1 MSSMDHGAASG
12 QRRHKETET
21 GFHWPSFALGLVLLL
36 FVLAQGEDNGAPGY
50 VGMAGLILLIT
61 GLYSAA
67 TRRKSWM
74 RLTTPSAAW
83 IVAAGGAVLMLVALG
98 LRLAGL

>member
-1 MSSMDHGAASG
+1 MVSMDRSQTAGTGSS
-12 QRRHKETET
+12 ES

-36 FVLAQGEDNGAPGY
+36 LVVAQGEENGLPGF

-67 TRRKSWM
+67 TVRKSWL
-74 RLTTPSAAW
+74 RLTTQGAALT
-83 IVAAGGAVLMLVALG
+83 VAAAGAATMLLALS
-98 LRLAGL
+98 LRLVGL

>member
-1 MSSMDHGAASG
+1 MSSMDHSHTAGA
-12 QRRHKETET
+12 RHET
-21 GFHWPSFALGLVLLL
+21 GFHWPSLALGLVLLL

-50 VGMAGLILLIT
+50 VGMAGLILLLT

-67 TRRKSWM
+67 TRRRSWM
-74 RLTTPSAAW
+74 RLTTRTAAW
-83 IVAAGGAVLMLVALG
+83 IVAGAGAVLMLGALV

>member
-1 MSSMDHGAASG
+1 MSSMDHSHTAGKPHQS
-12 QRRHKETET
+12 
-21 GFHWPSFALGLVLLL
+21 GFHWPSLALGLVLLL

-50 VGMAGLILLIT
+50 LGMAGLIFLIT

-74 RLTTPSAAW
+74 RLTTRTAAW
-83 IVAAGGAVLMLVALG
+83 IVAGGGAVLMLAALA
-98 LRLAGL
+98 LRMAGL

>member
-1 MSSMDHGAASG
+1 MSSMDHSQAAGTS
-12 QRRHKETET
+12 HDDT
-21 GFHWPSFALGLVLLL
+21 GFHWPSLALGLVLLL

-50 VGMAGLILLIT
+50 AGMTGLILLIT

-74 RLTTPSAAW
+74 RLTTRTAAW
-83 IVAAGGAVLMLVALG
+83 IVAGVGVVLMLLALV

>member
-1 MSSMDHGAASG
+1 MSSMDHSHAAG
-12 QRRHKETET
+12 IRHET
-21 GFHWPSFALGLVLLL
+21 GFHWPSFAVGLVLLL

-50 VGMAGLILLIT
+50 VGMTGLILLIT

-74 RLTTPSAAW
+74 RLTTRTAAW
-83 IVAAGGAVLMLVALG
+83 IVAGAGVVLMLLALV